1 MSYVRCLREPWGGF
15 PAGYPIHSN
24 GEVIE
29 QIGHVQDE
37 RTQTLF
43 PLHLTENCSPNF
55 PNLFDDGAKAPIQE
69 PSSAFEAAALATT
82 DAQVERVSIE
92 SVVEV
97 EPPTVAAES

>member
-1 MSYVRCLREPWGGF
+1 MPYVRCLRKPWGGF
-15 PAGYPIHSN
+15 PAGYPIRFN

-55 PNLFDDGAKAPIQE
+55 PNLFDDEPPIQE
-69 PSSAFEAAALATT
+69 PAPAIEAAAALVAT
-82 DAQVERVSIE
+82 DAQVESVLTE
-92 SVVEV
+92 SVGA
-97 EPPTVAAES
+97 EPPAIAAEA